1 MKILTETMLRAA
13 ALLEDTTEYQS
24 AFAEE
29 AKLKKWE
36 LSDECVKLYFDDGY
50 AVSYTHLTLPTTPY
64 V

>member
-29 AKLKKWE
+29 AKLC
-36 LSDECVKLYFDDGY
+36 L
-50 AVSYTHLTLPTTPY
+50 
-64 V
+64 